1 MYQVSEELVVVG
13 VSFSD
18 ALHLDGLLVLDVE
31 DDVAVGL
38 ALLDV
43 LERLLALGSHCDT
56 RRLEFF
62 LAKRVS
68 QIDKLG
74 LTKQRHTFGRKSSN

>member
-18 ALHLDGLLVLDVE
+18 ALHLDGLLVLDLE

-62 LAKRVS
+62 LS
-68 QIDKLG
+68 Q
-74 LTKQRHTFGRKSSN
+74 TC